1 MKLPHVLFAS
11 ILAFGAMTSA
21 QARTKH
27 ANAAAQSQPAA
38 QPAQQQPASTPA
50 QPATDNAAAQPASNL
65 PTPQAVPKPAAAPV
79 PGQGP
84 TPPPPSIDAKS
95 WVLMDYVSGQILT
108 GSNEDLR
115 VAPAS
120 ITKVMTSYAVSA
132 ELAHGKIHMDDPVT
146 ISEKAWRS
154 GGAGT
159 DGSTSF
165 LQLDSKVALK
175 DLLYGMIIQSGNDAA
190 IALAEH
196 TAGSEETFAQLM
208 NQYAA
213 QLGMK
218 GTHYVDASGL
228 PNPDHYT
235 TARDVALLSRA
246 LIHDYPEEYK
256 IYAVKDFEWNG
267 IKQHNR
273 NTLLWRDSTVDGI
286 KTGHTSD
293 AGFCLATS
301 ALRGDQRLIAV
312 VMGAPSEKQR
322 ADDNQELLNYGFR
335 FFESHKLYAASKPL
349 ATPEVWKSATPT
361 VPLGVAD
368 DVVVTLPRGR
378 YGDLKATLDMPSRL
392 VAPYQKGQKVGT
404 LKVALDG
411 KILVEQPLV
420 ALAEAPEGGF
430 FKRLSD
436 GVWMWFKGDAGPATS
451 TAIESGGEQKQGTQ

>member
-1 MKLPHVLFAS
+1 MKLPYFVLVTS
-11 ILAFGAMTSA
+11 LALAAPLA
-21 QARTKH
+21 QAAKPH
-27 ANAAAQSQPAA
+27 AAAAAPAQTQQPSQPA
-38 QPAQQQPASTPA
+38 PQQPSPAPAAEPSTPK
-50 QPATDNAAAQPASNL
+50 PASNL
-65 PTPQAVPKPAAAPV
+65 PTPQPVAKPSAPV
-79 PGQGP
+79 PGSGP
-84 TPPPPSIDAKS
+84 TPPPPDIEAKS
-95 WVLMDYVSGQILT
+95 WALMDYASGQILA
-108 GSNEDLR
+108 GSNEDAR

-120 ITKVMTSYAVSA
+120 ITKVMTSYVVSA
-132 ELAHGKIHMDDPVT
+132 ELAHGKIHMNDDVF
-146 ISEKAWRS
+146 ISERAWRS

-165 LQLDSKVALK
+165 LQLNSKVALK

-213 QLGMK
+213 QLGMT
-218 GTHYVDASGL
+218 GTHYIDSSGL

-235 TARDVALLSRA
+235 TARDIALLSRA
-246 LIHDYPEEYK
+246 LIRDYPEEYK
-256 IYAVKDFEWNG
+256 IYAIKDFEWNG

-286 KTGHTSD
+286 KTGHTSE

-301 ALRGDQRLIAV
+301 AVRGEQRLIAV

-335 FFESHKLYAASKPL
+335 FFETHKLFAADKPL
-349 ATPEVWKSATPT
+349 ATPELWKGATPT
-361 VPLGVAD
+361 VALGVAS
-368 DVVVTLPRGR
+368 DVMVTLPRGR
-378 YGDLKATLDMPSRL
+378 YGDLKANVDMPSRL
-392 VAPYQKGQKVGT
+392 VAPFQKGQKVGT
-404 LKVALDG
+404 LKVQLDG
-411 KILVEQPLV
+411 KTLVDAPLV
-420 ALAEAPEGGF
+420 ALADAPEGGF

-451 TAIESGGEQKQGTQ
+451 TAIESKG

>member
-1 MKLPHVLFAS
+1 LTSQDPYFEMKLPYLLLALALAAS
-11 ILAFGAMTSA
+11 PVHA
-21 QARTKH
+21 ARKH
-27 ANAAAQSQPAA
+27 AHAAAPKAEPTQAAAEAPQQSAPAA
-38 QPAQQQPASTPA
+38 APAASSP
-50 QPATDNAAAQPASNL
+50 SL
-65 PTPQAVPKPAAAPV
+65 PTPEAVPKPAAAPTG
-79 PGQGP
+79 PGP
-84 TPPPPSIDAKS
+84 TPPPPQIDAKS
-95 WVLMDYVSGQILT
+95 WVLMDYASGQILL
-108 GSNEDLR
+108 GSNEDTR

-120 ITKVMTSYAVSA
+120 ITKVMTSYVVSA
-132 ELAHGKIHMDDPVT
+132 ELAHGKIHMDDRVT

-165 LQLDSKVALK
+165 LQLGSQVSLK

-196 TAGSEETFAQLM
+196 TAGSEETFAALM
-208 NQYAA
+208 NEYAK
-213 QLGMK
+213 QLGMT

-228 PNPDHYT
+228 PNPEHYT

-246 LIHDYPEEYK
+246 LIRDYPEEYK
-256 IYAVKDFEWNG
+256 IYAIKDFEWNG
-267 IKQHNR
+267 IMQHNR

-286 KTGHTSD
+286 KTGHTSE
-293 AGFCLATS
+293 AGYCLATS

-335 FFESHKLYAASKPL
+335 FFESHRLFAAGKPL
-349 ATPEVWKSATPT
+349 ASPELWKGATPT
-361 VPLGVAD
+361 LPLGVAN
-368 DVVVTLPRGR
+368 DVVVTMPRGR
-378 YGDLKATLDMPSRL
+378 YGDLKASLDMPARL
-392 VAPYQKGQKVGT
+392 VAPFQKGQKVGT

-411 KILVEQPLV
+411 KTLVEEPLI
-420 ALAEAPEGGF
+420 ALADGPEGGF

-451 TAIESGGEQKQGTQ
+451 TAIESGEPKQGTQ

>member
-1 MKLPHVLFAS
+1 MKLPYFL
-11 ILAFGAMTSA
+11 LALALVAAPPFEAAHAKTRHA
-21 QARTKH
+21 QA
-27 ANAAAQSQPAA
+27 AAPAQQPAQPPAQPAA
-38 QPAQQQPASTPA
+38 QPALAPAPE
-50 QPATDNAAAQPASNL
+50 AAAPASNL
-65 PTPQAVPKPAAAPV
+65 PTPQAVPKPAVPV
-79 PGQGP
+79 PGSGP
-84 TPPPPSIDAKS
+84 TPPPPTIDAKS
-95 WVLMDYVSGQILT
+95 WVLMDYASGQILI
-108 GSNEDLR
+108 GSNEDMR

-120 ITKVMTSYAVSA
+120 ITKVMTSYVVSA
-132 ELAHGKIHMDDPVT
+132 ELAHGKIHMEDPVT

-165 LQLDSKVALK
+165 LQLNSQVALK

-208 NQYAA
+208 NQYAQ
-213 QLGMK
+213 QLGMT
-218 GTHYVDASGL
+218 GTHYVDSSGL

-235 TARDVALLSRA
+235 TARDVALMSRA
-246 LIHDYPEEYK
+246 LIRDYPDEYK
-256 IYAVKDFEWNG
+256 IYAIKDFEWNG

-286 KTGHTSD
+286 KTGHTSE

-301 ALRGDQRLIAV
+301 ALRGEQRLIAV

-335 FFESHKLYAASKPL
+335 FFETHKLYAKDKAL
-349 ATPEVWKSATPT
+349 ATPELWKGATPT
-361 VPLGVAD
+361 VALGVAQ
-368 DVVVTLPRGR
+368 DVLVTLPRGR
-378 YGDLKATLDMPSRL
+378 YGDLKASVDMPSRL
-392 VAPYQKGQKVGT
+392 VAPFQKGQKVGT
-404 LKVALDG
+404 LKVQLDG
-411 KILVEQPLV
+411 KTLVEQPLI
-420 ALAEAPEGGF
+420 ALADAPEGGF

-451 TAIESGGEQKQGTQ
+451 TAIDSKG

>member
-1 MKLPHVLFAS
+1 MKLPYVVLAL
-11 ILAFGAMTSA
+11 ILAAAAPSAHAAKAKHHAA
-21 QARTKH
+21 QA
-27 ANAAAQSQPAA
+27 QPAQA
-38 QPAQQQPASTPA
+38 QPAQQPAQQPAAAPA
-50 QPATDNAAAQPASNL
+50 SDAAQPASNL
-65 PTPQAVPKPAAAPV
+65 PKPEAVPKPAQPV
-79 PGQGP
+79 AGPGP
-84 TPPPPSIDAKS
+84 TPPPPTIDAKS
-95 WVLMDYVSGQILT
+95 WLLMDYTSGQVLT
-108 GSNEDLR
+108 GSNEDVR

-120 ITKVMTSYAVSA
+120 ITKIMTSYVVSA
-132 ELAHGKIHMDDPVT
+132 ELKHGKIHLDDPVT

-165 LQLDSKVALK
+165 LQLNSQVSLK

-208 NQYAA
+208 NQYAQ
-213 QLGMK
+213 QLGMT

-235 TARDVALLSRA
+235 TAHDVALLSRA
-246 LIHDYPEEYK
+246 LIRDFPDEYK
-256 IYAVKDFEWNG
+256 IYAIKDFEWNG

-286 KTGHTSD
+286 KTGHTSE

-301 ALRGDQRLIAV
+301 ALRGEQRLIAV

-335 FFESHKLYAASKPL
+335 FFETHKLYAAGKAL
-349 ATPEVWKSATPT
+349 ATPEVWKSAAPT
-361 VPLGVAD
+361 LALGVAD
-368 DVVVTLPRGR
+368 DVLVTLPRGR
-378 YGDLKATLDMPSRL
+378 YGDLKATLDMPARF

-411 KILVEQPLV
+411 KTLVEQPLV
-420 ALAEAPEGGF
+420 ALADAPEGGF

-451 TAIESGGEQKQGTQ
+451 TAIASDGEPKQGTK

>member
-1 MKLPHVLFAS
+1 MKLHYLL
-11 ILAFGAMTSA
+11 LATTLALA
-21 QARTKH
+21 APVANAARKGH
-27 ANAAAQSQPAA
+27 AHAAAQSQPTQQATQPAA
-38 QPAQQQPASTPA
+38 QEPAATPA
-50 QPATDNAAAQPASNL
+50 PSNSGAQPASNL
-65 PTPQAVPKPAAAPV
+65 PTPQAVPKPNTPAPG
-79 PGQGP
+79 PGP
-84 TPPPPSIDAKS
+84 TPPPPNIDAKS
-95 WVLMDYVSGQILT
+95 WVLMDYASGQILT
-108 GSNEDLR
+108 GSNEDAR

-132 ELAHGKIHMDDPVT
+132 ELAHGKIHMDDKVM

-165 LQLDSKVALK
+165 LQLNSEVSLK

-208 NQYAA
+208 NQYA
-213 QLGMK
+213 QQIGMS

-246 LIHDYPEEYK
+246 LIRDYPDEYK
-256 IYAVKDFEWNG
+256 IYAIKDFEWNG
-267 IKQHNR
+267 IMQHNR

-286 KTGHTSD
+286 KTGHTSE

-301 ALRGDQRLIAV
+301 AVRGDQRLIAV

-335 FFESHKLYAASKPL
+335 FFETHKLYAASKPL

-361 VPLGVAD
+361 LPLGVAGD
-368 DVVVTLPRGR
+368 IVVTLPRGR
-378 YGDLKATLDMPSRL
+378 YGDLKATIDVPARL
-392 VAPYQKGQKVGT
+392 VAPFQKGQKVGT

-411 KILVEQPLV
+411 KTLLEQPLV
-420 ALAEAPEGGF
+420 ALADAPEGGF

-451 TAIESGGEQKQGTQ
+451 TAIESSGEAKQGTQ

>member
-1 MKLPHVLFAS
+1 MKLPYLVVLS
-11 ILAFGAMTSA
+11 ILALAA
-21 QARTKH
+21 PPAYAKKH
-27 ANAAAQSQPAA
+27 TPAHAAAPAQSAPAA
-38 QPAQQQPASTPA
+38 QPAPATPASAPASATPA
-50 QPATDNAAAQPASNL
+50 DSAAAQPASNL

-79 PGQGP
+79 PGNGP
-84 TPPPPSIDAKS
+84 SPPPPGIDAKS
-95 WVLMDYVSGQILT
+95 WVLMDYASGQILA
-108 GSNEDLR
+108 GSNEDER

-132 ELAHGKIHMDDPVT
+132 ELAHGKIHMNDEVF
-146 ISEKAWRS
+146 ISERAWRS

-165 LQLDSKVALK
+165 LQLNSKVALK

-218 GTHYVDASGL
+218 GTHYVDSSGL
-228 PNPDHYT
+228 PNPEHYT

-246 LIHDYPEEYK
+246 LIHDFPEEYK

-286 KTGHTSD
+286 KTGHTSE

-301 ALRGDQRLIAV
+301 AMRGDQRLIAV

-335 FFESHKLYAASKPL
+335 FFETHKLYAAGKAL
-349 ATPEVWKSATPT
+349 TTPELWKGAAPT
-361 VPLGVAD
+361 VALGVTD
-368 DVVVTLPRGR
+368 DVLVTLPRGR
-378 YGDLKATLDMPSRL
+378 YGDLKASVDVPARL
-392 VAPYQKGQKVGT
+392 VAPFQKGQKVGT
-404 LKVALDG
+404 LKVLLDG
-411 KILVEQPLV
+411 KTLVEQPLV
-420 ALAEAPEGGF
+420 SLDDAPEGGF

-451 TAIESGGEQKQGTQ
+451 TAIESKG

>member
-1 MKLPHVLFAS
+1 MKLPYLLASALVLAFAS
-11 ILAFGAMTSA
+11 AGA
-21 QARTKH
+21 Q
-27 ANAAAQSQPAA
+27 
-38 QPAQQQPASTPA
+38 QPAQQPATQAPAATPA
-50 QPATDNAAAQPASNL
+50 PSSNL
-65 PTPQAVPKPAAAPV
+65 PTPQPVPKPAAAIPT
-79 PGQGP
+79 PGNGP
-84 TPPPPSIDAKS
+84 TPPPPGIDAKS
-95 WVLMDYVSGQILT
+95 WVLMDYASGQILAA
-108 GSNEDLR
+108 SNEDMR

-120 ITKVMTSYAVSA
+120 ITKIMTSYAVSA
-132 ELAHGKIHMDDPVT
+132 ELQHGKIHMEDDVF
-146 ISEKAWRS
+146 ISERAWRS

-165 LQLDSKVALK
+165 LQLNSKVSLK

-208 NQYAA
+208 NQYAQ

-235 TARDVALLSRA
+235 TAHDIALLSRA
-246 LIHDYPEEYK
+246 LIRDFPEEYK
-256 IYAVKDFEWNG
+256 IYSIKDFEWNG

-286 KTGHTSD
+286 KTGHTSE

-335 FFESHKLYAASKPL
+335 FFETHKLYAAGKAL
-349 ATPEVWKSATPT
+349 ANPELWKGGTPT
-361 VPLGVAD
+361 VPLGVAG
-368 DVVVTLPRGR
+368 DVLVTLPRGR
-378 YGDLKATLDMPSRL
+378 YGDLKASLDMPARL
-392 VAPYQKGQKVGT
+392 VAPFQKGQKIGT
-404 LKVALDG
+404 LKVELDG
-411 KILVEQPLV
+411 KTLVQEPLV
-420 ALAEAPEGGF
+420 ALADAPEGGF

-436 GVWMWFKGDAGPATS
+436 GVWMWFKGDAGPATT
-451 TAIESGGEQKQGTQ
+451 TAIDSKG